1 MVDESQGLAA
11 RAVTRVGIS
20 RRLLFSMLGFG
31 LVVAVLFPPF
41 TTLALGVPLAVTYG
55 IPFFP
60 LCVLAGLTVG
70 ALNHLIFRR
79 VVQDYLLDMHG
90 RIAEFRKRIEQQAA
104 GKAVECT
111 PEECHLDVRS
121 PDIFGDLAGSFNA
134 FIDTTT
140 DYLRTLRD
148 TDRFLTGLE
157 GKARLEEVAD
167 VVLDALERHFG
178 AVGSILLVLERGELE
193 LALTSNVTAT
203 RQQLDHDQ
211 LLTTLLN
218 GEIVVLR
225 ELPETHLRLSI
236 GVGSL
241 QPRHLALLPLTCQSQ
256 PVGLVVLL
264 ASQPFARDLTTIE
277 SRNFLGQAGPALQN
291 AVLHRR
297 LEQLAGLDELTGLLN
312 RRFGLQRLD
321 EEFERAKRFTSP
333 LCVAMLDIDHFKQVN
348 DTWGHICGDAVLRA
362 LAELLRAGTRA
373 SDFVMRYGGEEFMV
387 AFSGASLEDA
397 QLILERL
404 RRQAE
409 TRVIR
414 WSGHEIRFTFSAG
427 LCDARSPDVD
437 NPEAVVHGADKAL
450 YRAKE
455 QGRNRIVIAR

>member
-1 MVDESQGLAA
+1 M
-11 RAVTRVGIS
+11 RAMRLGIS
-20 RRLLFSMLGFG
+20 RRLLWSMLGFG
-31 LVVAVLFPPF
+31 LVVAVVFPPF
-41 TTLALGVPLAVTYG
+41 TTLALGVPLGVTYG
-55 IPFFP
+55 APFFP
-60 LCVLAGLTVG
+60 LCVLAGLAVG

-79 VVQDYLLDMHG
+79 VVQSYLLDMNA
-90 RIAEFRKRIEQQAA
+90 RITEFRNRIEHQAA
-104 GKAVECT
+104 GQAVECT

-134 FIDTTT
+134 FIDTTA

-148 TDRFLTGLE
+148 TERFLTGLE

-167 VVLDALERHFG
+167 VVLDAFEGHFG
-178 AVGSILLVLERGELE
+178 AIGSILLVLDRGELE
-193 LALTSNVTAT
+193 LAQTSNVTAT
-203 RQQLDHDQ
+203 KQQLDHGQ

-218 GEIVVLR
+218 GQVVVLQD
-225 ELPETHLRLSI
+225 LPETHLRLSI

-264 ASQPFARDLTTIE
+264 ASEPFTRDLTTIE
-277 SRNFLGQAGPALQN
+277 SRNFLAQAGPALQN
-291 AVLHRR
+291 AVLHMR

-312 RRFGLQRLD
+312 RRFGQLRLK
-321 EEFERAKRFTSP
+321 EEFERAKRFGSP
-333 LCVAMLDIDHFKQVN
+333 LCVAMLDIDHFKRVN
-348 DTWGHICGDAVLRA
+348 DTWGHVCGDAVLRT
-362 LAELLRAGTRA
+362 LAELLSAGTRA

-397 QLILERL
+397 RQILERL

-409 TRVIR
+409 TRVVS

-427 LCDARSPDVD
+427 LCDARGAGVD
-437 NPEAVVHGADKAL
+437 GPEAVIQQADKAL

-455 QGRNRIVIAR
+455 QGRNRIVIAP